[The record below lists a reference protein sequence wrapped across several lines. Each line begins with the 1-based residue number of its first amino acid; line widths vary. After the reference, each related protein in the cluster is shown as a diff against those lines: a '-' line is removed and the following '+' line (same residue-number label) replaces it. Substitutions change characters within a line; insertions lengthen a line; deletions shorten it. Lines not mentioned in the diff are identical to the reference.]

1 MSINDAST
9 SRRPYSLS
17 HPHTKRNTGAHL
29 THNGWL
35 PNYHGA
41 WAMITIPP
49 LLGIAFTHARL
60 VHIAFLGTWWIGYF
74 CFFALLMYIKSR
86 FARRY
91 IPALLTYGMLTA
103 LCGIAVLI
111 LAPYALLWVIPFLPL
126 ITIAVIE
133 AYCRRERSVLS
144 GFATVLA
151 ASLTLPVAACFGIA
165 TLGTGQWQDILHI
178 PWSIWLCTMFVFL
191 YFAGTVFYV
200 KTNIRERGNSK
211 YLIASLVWHGIAL
224 VCACIVAF
232 IFGGWWI
239 AHAALWL
246 VLTVRAWI
254 VPYRAQHGKPLTIM
268 ALGMGEV
275 FASIVLAIVWYLCI

>member
-1 MSINDAST
+1 MSINDAAT
-9 SRRPYSLS
+9 SCKTHSPS
-17 HPHTKRNTGAHL
+17 HPRTKRNNAAYL

-41 WAMITIPP
+41 WAMISIPP
-49 LLGIAFTHARL
+49 LLGIVFTHARP

-74 CFFALLMYIKSR
+74 CFFALLMYIKSQ

-91 IPALLTYGMLTA
+91 IPALLTYGTLTA
-103 LCGIAVLI
+103 ICGVVVLV

-126 ITIAVIE
+126 ITIAVEE

-144 GFATVLA
+144 GFVTVLA
-151 ASLTLPVAACFGIA
+151 ASLALPVAAGFGMA
-165 TLGTGQWQDILHI
+165 APGTGQWQDILSI
-178 PWSIWLCTMFVFL
+178 PWSIWVCTVFVFL

-211 YLIASLVWHGIAL
+211 YLLVSLAWHGIAL

-232 IFGGWWI
+232 LYGGWWI
-239 AHAALWL
+239 THALLWL

-254 VPYRAQHGKPLTIM
+254 VPYRAQRGKPLTIM

-275 FASIVLAIVWYLCI
+275 VASIVLAIVWFACI

>member
-1 MSINDAST
+1 MSINEAAARST
-9 SRRPYSLS
+9 IHSPS
-17 HPHTKRNTGAHL
+17 HPHTKRNNAAHL

-91 IPALLTYGMLTA
+91 IPALLTYGTLTA
-103 LCGIAVLI
+103 ICGVAVLV

-126 ITIAVIE
+126 IAIAVEE
-133 AYCRRERSVLS
+133 AHCRRERSVLS

-151 ASLTLPVAACFGIA
+151 ASLTLPVAAGFGIA
-165 TLGTGQWQDILHI
+165 APGTGQWQDILHI
-178 PWSIWLCTMFVFL
+178 PWSIWLCTIFVFL

-211 YLIASLVWHGIAL
+211 YLVASLAWHGIAL
-224 VCACIVAF
+224 ACAGIAAF
-232 IFGGWWI
+232 MFGGWWI
-239 AHAALWL
+239 AHALLWL
-246 VLTVRAWI
+246 VLTFRAWI